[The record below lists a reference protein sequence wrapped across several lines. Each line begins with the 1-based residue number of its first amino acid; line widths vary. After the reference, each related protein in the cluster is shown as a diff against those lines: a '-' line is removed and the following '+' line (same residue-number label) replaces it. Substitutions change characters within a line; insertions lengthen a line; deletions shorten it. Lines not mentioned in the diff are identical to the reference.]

1 MTPFPENE
9 SRISN
14 IYVDTQNLGDGSFQ
28 EKTEIIKGALDR
40 WPSNLP
46 RVTSIHA
53 YIDSSEED
61 LWQGSFRNLTSSFPS
76 LEIVP
81 HAIQRY
87 NNSPNPGTNAADIAL
102 VLDALSDL
110 LAPLPIDFAAII
122 SNDSGFVSL
131 YFKLHKLVSQRK
143 LRPVAQV
150 DSIPFLLFT
159 HDRSGLSNRI
169 HENLG
174 ENVIHVTTKDP
185 ASESEYE
192 ASGLQAPAT
201 LPSDNQTVPMPP
213 PTLQS
218 TRRSLREQYSNEQL
232 AGAVATGFG
241 RNRWE
246 IGNNTYTFT
255 HTAVFGVIR
264 GRWPDS
270 LEAIK
275 GRQNE
280 FSHWF
285 HEEVWPVM
293 EQHGATI
300 SSKPGPVLRSYS
312 YNLTWEIREKL
323 RALNPE
329 S

>member
-1 MTPFPENE
+1 MTPGTEND

-28 EKTEIIKGALDR
+28 EKIEIIKGALDR
-40 WPSNLP
+40 WPSHLP

-61 LWQGSFRNLTSSFPS
+61 LWRNAFRNLTSSFPS
-76 LEIVP
+76 LEISLRP
-81 HAIQRY
+81 IQRY
-87 NNSPNPGTNAADIAL
+87 NYSPNPGTNAADIAL

-110 LAPLPIDFAAII
+110 LSPMPIDFAAII

-131 YFKLHKLVSQRK
+131 YFKLHRLVSERK

-150 DSIPFLLFT
+150 DGIPFLLFT
-159 HDRSGLSNRI
+159 HDSSGLSSRI
-169 HENLG
+169 RENLG
-174 ENVIHVTTKDP
+174 ENVIHITANAST
-185 ASESEYE
+185 SESE
-192 ASGLQAPAT
+192 SRRLQALAT
-201 LPSDNQTVPMPP
+201 LPSDNQTVPIPS

-218 TRRSLREQYSNEQL
+218 ARRSLSERYSNEQL
-232 AGAVATGFG
+232 AGAIANGFG

-246 IGNNTYTFT
+246 MGHNTYTFN

-270 LEAIK
+270 QEAIQ
-275 GRQNE
+275 GLQDD
-280 FSHWF
+280 FSRWF
-285 HEEVWPVM
+285 YEEVWPVM
-293 EQHGATI
+293 EQYGAAI
-300 SSKPGPVLRSYS
+300 SSKPRPEPRSYS
-312 YNLTWEIREKL
+312 YNLEWEIREKL